1 MPTEDK
7 QNKKG
12 IFGRICEFLKG
23 FEGSGCACNCLKT
36 AWEKS
41 AQEVAQKN
49 NQGNSEPKYN
59 DQGRTTTERCEMSG
73 CRRKIQ

>member
-12 IFGRICEFLKG
+12 IIGRICEFLKG
-23 FEGSGCACNCLKT
+23 YEGSGCACNCLKT

-41 AQEVAQKN
+41 AQELSLKT
-49 NQGNSEPKYN
+49 NQEKSESKYN
-59 DQGRTTTERCEMSG
+59 EQGSYGDLKM
-73 CRRKIQ
+73 